1 MGHRMDIIAMNLL
14 RDIMAKCH
22 IANFGDSYP
31 FGEKKSPKNPQQQ

>member
-14 RDIMAKCH
+14 RDIMAECH